1 MFEFVEVIDTD
12 RVIINY
18 RYYNYEYIIF
28 VIY

>member
-1 MFEFVEVIDTD
+1 MFEFVEVIDAD

-18 RYYNYEYIIF
+18 HYYNYEYIIF